1 MSSGMTTAAFGLSP
15 KQQLSLTVVQ
25 CLTQVIGA
33 GVQAFLVDRCWKI
46 FKKRVLPIIPLIALG
61 LVGLSA
67 GVLLVIFKAGL
78 SRANLAYQANPQDE
92 FLRSALI
99 AADRR
104 ASIALTVWAFSWF
117 VLELG
122 MTVITI
128 IFLYRAR
135 TGLPAH
141 NGIFCTVWQVL
152 WTSVIPPFIL
162 MTVIII
168 DGYVTPGS
176 PSEVSRFT
184 VAITAKFFALSLMIN
199 LIGQGYVREKF
210 ERVRPRPS
218 GLPSNRMISEVMFAS
233 AVISLSSPGTDHSD
247 SGYDADSIR
256 AGSLEAREQEGDIEK
271 HQMPTTPPP
280 SVESC
285 HHPQQMP
292 P

>member
-1 MSSGMTTAAFGLSP
+1 M
-15 KQQLSLTVVQ
+15 
-25 CLTQVIGA
+25 
-33 GVQAFLVDRCWKI
+33 
-46 FKKRVLPIIPLIALG
+46 
-61 LVGLSA
+61 
-67 GVLLVIFKAGL
+67 

-92 FLRSALI
+92 ALRSTFD

-128 IFLYRAR
+128 VFLYRAR

-152 WTSVIPPFIL
+152 WTSIIPPFIL
-162 MTVIII
+162 MTIVII

-176 PSEVSRFT
+176 PSEVSWFT
-184 VAITAKFFALSLMIN
+184 VAIIAKFFALSLMIN

-218 GLPSNRMISEVMFAS
+218 GLPSNRMISEVLFAS
-233 AVISLSSPGTDHSD
+233 GVISFGSPGADDSD
-247 SGYDADSIR
+247 SGYNADSIR
-256 AGSLEAREQEGDIEK
+256 AGSVEAREQEEDIEK
-271 HQMPTTPPP
+271 HQ
-280 SVESC
+280 VRFR
-285 HHPQQMP
+285 
-292 P
+292 